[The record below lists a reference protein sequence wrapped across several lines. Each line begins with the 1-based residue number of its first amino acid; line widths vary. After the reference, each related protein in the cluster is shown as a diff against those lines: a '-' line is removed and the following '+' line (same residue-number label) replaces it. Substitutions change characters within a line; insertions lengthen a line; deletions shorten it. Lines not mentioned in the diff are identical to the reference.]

1 MTGIIIATIGFS
13 LSIVALVIALIAKNR
28 ENERLKE
35 EARKN
40 WRDHF
45 YIQPR
50 YERFHKFL
58 VVSSDLTE
66 YLRIEAKRLEEEGYK
81 YNKDES
87 FPTVLCF
94 TKYVKVEDETPSE
107 S

>member
-13 LSIVALVIALIAKNR
+13 LSIVALVIALIAKTI

-35 EARKN
+35 EAHKN

-45 YIQPR
+45 FIQPR
-50 YERFHKFL
+50 YERFHKFV

-66 YLRIEAKRLEEEGYK
+66 YLKNEAKRLENEGYK